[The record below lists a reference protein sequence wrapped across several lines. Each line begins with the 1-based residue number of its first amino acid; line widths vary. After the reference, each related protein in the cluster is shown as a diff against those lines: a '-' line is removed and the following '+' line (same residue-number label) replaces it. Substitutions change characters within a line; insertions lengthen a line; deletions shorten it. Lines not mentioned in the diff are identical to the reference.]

1 MRKRFTLSITF
12 MLAALAVS
20 ANNIEFQYNG
30 KTVNEGDTIIMQ
42 AAAEYGS
49 DDAGNKTYTGQY
61 VGESN
66 GYGNNLILCNIG
78 GKAVK
83 VTGTLSIE
91 QNDANISMQWC
102 FGGTCM
108 PMTGSTLTR
117 TLTSENGTKKNM
129 DIDAI
134 FGKEGVSIVKVYSVT
149 LGAETHT
156 FYIKYVYDPA
166 SVRTAALQ
174 QPKVSFNGGSLNYTF
189 KNYGLHSL
197 NVYSAQGALVLK
209 RNLESSGSVAFN
221 QLPKGVYICAITEN
235 GQRVAVRKI
244 NVE

>member
-20 ANNIEFQYNG
+20 ADNIEFQFNG
-30 KTVNEGDTIIMQ
+30 KKVNEGDTVTINATVDSYVDGGETVIVGIQ
-42 AAAEYGS
+42 AA
-49 DDAGNKTYTGQY
+49 
-61 VGESN
+61 SN
-66 GYGNNLILCNIG
+66 ANGNNLQLCNVG
-78 GKAVK
+78 GKSVK
-83 VTGTLSIE
+83 VNGKVTVEKNNANASI
-91 QNDANISMQWC
+91 QWC

-108 PMTGSTLTR
+108 MLKGDSLVR
-117 TLTSENGTKKNM
+117 TITSEKDTKKNM
-129 DIDAI
+129 EIDANFTI
-134 FGKEGVSIVKVYSVT
+134 EGNCLAKFYCTT

-156 FYIKYVYDPA
+156 FYINFVYNTTTD
-166 SVRTAALQ
+166 VRTAALQ